1 MLINMKSIYRFSKR
15 TQFINKL
22 LHLFH
27 LLLLKNIF
35 LFLNDLFPYVC
46 ILYFIYI
53 IYYNF
58 YSNFQVRLHFFFF
71 EIF

>member
-15 TQFINKL
+15 TQFIKL

-35 LFLNDLFPYVC
+35 LFLNDLFLYVC

-58 YSNFQVRLHFFFF
+58 YSNFQVRLHLFFF

>member
-1 MLINMKSIYRFSKR
+1 MWINMKSIYRFSKR
-15 TQFINKL
+15 TQFIKL

-35 LFLNDLFPYVC
+35 LFLNDLFLYVC

-58 YSNFQVRLHFFFF
+58 YSNFQVRLHLFFF